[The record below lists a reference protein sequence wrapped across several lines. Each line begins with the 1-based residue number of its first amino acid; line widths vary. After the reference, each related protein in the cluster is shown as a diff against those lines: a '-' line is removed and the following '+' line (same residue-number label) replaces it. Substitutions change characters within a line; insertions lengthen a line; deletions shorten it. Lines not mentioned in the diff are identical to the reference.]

1 LTKDKQKDNLFA
13 RICVYIAGLFI
24 AALGVPFAINSGL
37 GISPISSFP
46 FVLSLIFD
54 VYIGIFIAL
63 QLSFFVLLQWL
74 ILRREFEWIQL
85 GQLVSSV
92 LFGFFVDVSR
102 LIVGDL
108 FFPGYFGQLLMLAIS
123 IVLLST
129 GIFLYVTPR
138 IFPTS
143 SEGLILAV
151 MQKIPKL
158 TFHRGKILFD
168 CSIVALAIIS
178 SLLFLGAFHGVREGT
193 VLSSIFV
200 GRLIPFVR
208 KMLRPMLRTIG
219 VPIIED

>member
-1 LTKDKQKDNLFA
+1 MQKNNLFP
-13 RICVYIAGLFI
+13 RVCVYVAGLFI

-63 QLSFFVLLQWL
+63 QLSFLVLLQWI

-108 FFPGYFGQLLMLAIS
+108 IFPGYFGQLLMLTIS

-129 GIFLYVTPR
+129 GIFLYVTSR

-151 MQKIPKL
+151 MQKVPKL
-158 TFHRGKILFD
+158 TFHRGKILLD
-168 CSIVALAIIS
+168 CTIVTLAILT
-178 SLLFLGAFHGVREGT
+178 SLLFLGAFYGVREGT
-193 VLSSIFV
+193 ILSSIFV
-200 GRLIPFVR
+200 GRLIPYVR
-208 KMLRPMLRTIG
+208 KALRPILRAIG
-219 VPIIED
+219 VPVMER